1 MSSTSHALAAPVHAA
16 KAHFN
21 AVNAQLHDWADA
33 LDDISIDVG
42 RYHISLASAIWML
55 VVIVIALVGARVAG
69 SMARRLLR
77 RVKGLDSAQ
86 TSLGEKLITLVV
98 WTFAFFATVDTLG
111 ISLTAFT
118 VFSGAF
124 GLAIGFGLQ
133 TTAGNLIASI
143 ILLLDRSIKPGDVIA
158 VTSGSTTTMGVV
170 NKIGIRAISVTTL
183 DNREYLIPNQNLM
196 TSQVENW
203 SYSSRRV
210 AVSVPISV
218 AYGSDIDLVEALLLE
233 AAAAV
238 ERVLDDPPPS
248 VLLVTLGP
256 SAIEWLV
263 SAWIID
269 PENGIGGIRSEVLK
283 NAWHLFRERGVEI
296 PYPQQDV
303 HLRDSDGIKRLA
315 QALLRNGAETDDTYP
330 PRFGEDKVALAG
342 WIGILAGET
351 RGETPFGH
359 YANDPSPCAPCRH
372 SPSGWRRPG
381 RPRPFDVACRAVDR
395 GRAPDCA

>member
-1 MSSTSHALAAPVHAA
+1 MNSASRHLN
-16 KAHFN
+16 AHLV
-21 AVNAQLHDWADA
+21 AVNSRVHDFVDS

-42 RYHISLASAIWML
+42 KYHISLANAIWMAM
-55 VVIVIALVGARVAG
+55 VVALALAGARVAT
-69 SMARRLLR
+69 SISRRLLR
-77 RVKGLDSAQ
+77 RVKGLDGAQ
-86 TSLGEKLITLVV
+86 VSLGEKLITLAV

-133 TTAGNLIASI
+133 TTAGNMIAGI
-143 ILLLDRSIKPGDVIA
+143 ILLMDRSIKPGDVIA

-210 AVSVPISV
+210 SVSIPISI

-238 ERVLDDPPPS
+238 PRVLEDPPPS
-248 VLLVTLGP
+248 VILSTLGP
-256 SAIEWLV
+256 SGIEMSV
-263 SAWIID
+263 SCWIND
-269 PENGIGGIRSEVLK
+269 PENGIGWIRSEVLK

-296 PYPQQDV
+296 PFPQQDV
-303 HLRDSDGIKRLA
+303 HLRDSDGLRRLA
-315 QALLRNGAETDDTYP
+315 HMFSHNDAEKST
-330 PRFGEDKVALAG
+330 
-342 WIGILAGET
+342 
-351 RGETPFGH
+351 TPD
-359 YANDPSPCAPCRH
+359 A
-372 SPSGWRRPG
+372 
-381 RPRPFDVACRAVDR
+381 
-395 GRAPDCA
+395 

>member
-1 MSSTSHALAAPVHAA
+1 MSTTTRHLNAGMHVVN
-16 KAHFN
+16 AHLN
-21 AVNAQLHDWADA
+21 AVSAQLRDWADA

-42 RYHISLASAIWML
+42 KYHISLANAIWMAA
-55 VVIVIALVGARVAG
+55 VVVVALVGARVAG
-69 SMARRLLR
+69 SVARRLLR
-77 RVKGLDSAQ
+77 RIKGLDSAQ

-158 VTSGSTTTMGVV
+158 VTSGSATTMGVV

-210 AVSVPISV
+210 ALTIPISV

-233 AAAAV
+233 SAAGV
-238 ERVLDDPPPS
+238 SRVLTDPPPS

-256 SAIEWLV
+256 SAIEMAV
-263 SAWIID
+263 SVWIID
-269 PENGIGGIRSEVLK
+269 PENGVGNIRSAVLK
-283 NAWHLFRERGVEI
+283 QAWHLFRERGVEV

-303 HLRDSDGIKRLA
+303 HLRDSDGIRRLA
-315 QALLRNGAETDDTYP
+315 QALTRDAPGQAE
-330 PRFGEDKVALAG
+330 G
-342 WIGILAGET
+342 
-351 RGETPFGH
+351 
-359 YANDPSPCAPCRH
+359 
-372 SPSGWRRPG
+372 
-381 RPRPFDVACRAVDR
+381 
-395 GRAPDCA
+395 

>member
-1 MSSTSHALAAPVHAA
+1 MSSTTHHINQHLQAL
-16 KAHFN
+16 N
-21 AVNAQLHDWADA
+21 DRLHDMVDA
-33 LDDISIDVG
+33 LDDISIDIG
-42 RYHISLASAIWML
+42 KFHISLATAIWM
-55 VVIVIALVGARVAG
+55 IMVIAVALIAARVISG
-69 SMARRLLR
+69 VARRLLR

-86 TSLGEKLITLVV
+86 TSLGDKMITLIV
-98 WTFAFFATVDTLG
+98 WTFAFFVTVDTLG

-218 AYGSDIDLVEALLLE
+218 AYGSDIDLVETLLLE
-233 AAAAV
+233 AAADV
-238 ERVLDDPPPS
+238 ERVLAEPPPS
-248 VLLVTLGP
+248 VLLSSLGP
-256 SAIEWLV
+256 SGIDMSV
-263 SAWIID
+263 SCWIID
-269 PENGIGGIRSEVLK
+269 PENGIGAIRSAVLK

-296 PYPQQDV
+296 PFPQQDV
-303 HLRDSDGIKRLA
+303 HLRDSDGLRTIAQLLA
-315 QALLRNGAETDDTYP
+315 RAEP
-330 PRFGEDKVALAG
+330 DK
-342 WIGILAGET
+342 IT
-351 RGETPFGH
+351 
-359 YANDPSPCAPCRH
+359 
-372 SPSGWRRPG
+372 
-381 RPRPFDVACRAVDR
+381 
-395 GRAPDCA
+395 